1 MNDERSVWCRLL
13 GVGAPWTVV
22 ESRVDEARRQCE
34 VSIALEAPR
43 GWFGLSKRIQPATRE
58 LSWRH
63 VNFGNWDVRVS
74 LMAPADVTLDTLP
87 WTGEPELPFTRELSQ
102 QVFAYLREGCSLQS
116 ICTLLRLPIAELWRF
131 RYAIDNGRWLAGDV
145 VATPSPVAVV
155 SGESGMEAVAGTV
168 VATGG
173 GVPDVSDPVWLDLVH
188 GSRALDIRVLGLRLL
203 LSRLRTQF
211 EVIADDEVR
220 LLKLQELHRYFVKNR
235 RLLAHE
241 LAQLE
246 EA

>member
-74 LMAPADVTLDTLP
+74 LMAPADVTLPTLS
-87 WTGEPELPFTRELSQ
+87 WAGEPDLPFTRELSQ

-131 RYAIDNGRWLAGDV
+131 RYAIDNGRWVAGENVAAPSPANTVPGEPDTDV
-145 VATPSPVAVV
+145 VASAV
-155 SGESGMEAVAGTV
+155 T
-168 VATGG
+168 ATGAR
-173 GVPDVSDPVWLDLVH
+173 VPDVSDPVWLDLVH

-235 RLLAHE
+235 RLLTHE